1 MKLIAK
7 GAFGLGLL
15 GAITWGVLA
24 LWIDGPAARWP
35 AALLAAT
42 FVVASLV
49 PVVVVK
55 RFWRGAALALVPFA
69 LVLAWWLSIAPSN
82 ARDWAPDVAHPP
94 VAEIHGDQVTIRN
107 VRNFAYGDR
116 DADPTEHWETR
127 TFDLDDITGLDL
139 FISFWG
145 PTLYAHTIMSWELAD
160 GRHLAISIE
169 TRKEAGEGYSAL
181 LGFFRQFELYYVIAD
196 ERDVIGVRA
205 TQRGERV
212 YLYRLKTAPDD
223 ARALLLSYL
232 EEANRLARQPKWY
245 NALRHNCT
253 TVITHHIDATAPGRA
268 HWDWRILANGYLD
281 AFAYDQG
288 SVNTTM
294 PLAELKRRSDIT
306 AKARAASTSVDFS
319 RLIREGLP
327 ARPAAAAAAGPG

>member
-7 GAFGLGLL
+7 VSFGFGLL
-15 GAITWGVLA
+15 GVVIWGVLA
-24 LWIDGPAARWP
+24 LWIDGPATRWP

-49 PVVVVK
+49 PVVVAK

-82 ARDWAPDVAHPP
+82 ARDWAPDVAYPP
-94 VAEIHGDQVTIRN
+94 VAEIQGEQVTIRN
-107 VRNFAYGDR
+107 VRSFAYGDR
-116 DADPTEHWETR
+116 DADHTEHWETR
-127 TFDLDDITGLDL
+127 TFDLDEITGLDL

-145 PTLYAHTIMSWELAD
+145 PTLYAHTIMSWEFAD

-205 TQRGERV
+205 RQRGERV
-212 YLYRLKTAPDD
+212 YLYRLRTPPAE
-223 ARALLLSYL
+223 ARALLQDYL

-253 TVITHHIDATAPGRA
+253 TVITHHIDALTSGRI

-281 AFAYDQG
+281 EFAYDRG
-288 SVNTTM
+288 SINTTL
-294 PLAELKRRSDIT
+294 PLAELRRRSDVT
-306 AKARAASTSVDFS
+306 AKIRAASTDGDFS
-319 RLIREGLP
+319 RLIRAGLP
-327 ARPAAAAAAGPG
+327 ARPAAAAAAPG